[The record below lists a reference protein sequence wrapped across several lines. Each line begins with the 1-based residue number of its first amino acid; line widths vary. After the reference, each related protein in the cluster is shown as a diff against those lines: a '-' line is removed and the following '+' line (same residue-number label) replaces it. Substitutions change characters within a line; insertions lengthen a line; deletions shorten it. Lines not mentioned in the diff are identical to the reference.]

1 MKRSSTEIVLG
12 FIDAVNQQ
20 NWNRMHNLVAPGFIR
35 HSRAGGDIHGVDAL
49 ITFLQREFATFPNA
63 KETCIEHFSQED
75 RVATIMQFSGTQTG
89 LLGKFPATGIRVS
102 APYLAIYR
110 IEQNRIVESWA
121 EWDNLSTL
129 HTLGHLNP

>member
-1 MKRSSTEIVLG
+1 M
-12 FIDAVNQQ
+12 NQQ
-20 NWNRMHNLVAPGFIR
+20 HWNRIADLVAPRFIR

-49 ITFLQREFATFPNA
+49 VSFLQREFATFPDA
-63 KETCIEHFSQED
+63 KETCIEHFSQGD
-75 RVATIMQFSGTQTG
+75 WVATIMQFSGTQTG
-89 LLGKFPATGIRVS
+89 PIGKFPATGIRVS

-110 IEQNRIVESWA
+110 IEQNRIAESWA